1 MFSKTKMCRTKL
13 QLLSYKVYRK
23 RVEQSFSCC
32 RTKCTGKGSVYNYAA
47 AVLLLIYFSISSS
60 RLSKD
65 GGAAFSFLSPP
76 PLPPR
81 PLPPPR
87 PPPPRPPL
95 RPTPPLWG
103 RLLLSNSSLPLA
115 VISIFIGL
123 PS

>member
-13 QLLSYKVYRK
+13 QLVSDKVYRK

-47 AVLLLIYFSISSS
+47 TVLLLIYFSISSS

-76 PLPPR
+76 PPR

-95 RPTPPLWG
+95 RPPPPCLLPWS
-103 RLLLSNSSLPLA
+103 RL
-115 VISIFIGL
+115 
-123 PS
+123 

>member
-23 RVEQSFSCC
+23 RVEQSFRSC
-32 RTKCTGKGSVYNYAA
+32 RTNCTGKGSVYNYAA
-47 AVLLLIYFSISSS
+47 TVLLLIYFSISSS

-76 PLPPR
+76 PPPR

-95 RPTPPLWG
+95 RPPPPCLLPWS
-103 RLLLSNSSLPLA
+103 RL
-115 VISIFIGL
+115 
-123 PS
+123 